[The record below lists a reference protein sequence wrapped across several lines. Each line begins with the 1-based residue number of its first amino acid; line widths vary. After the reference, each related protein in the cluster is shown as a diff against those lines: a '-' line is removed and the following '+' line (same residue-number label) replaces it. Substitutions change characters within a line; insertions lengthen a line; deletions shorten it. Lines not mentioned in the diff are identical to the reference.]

1 MTMPRMRR
9 VSVPRIRRKKG
20 GAEAE
25 TSAEAKLNMESV
37 TSEELTWINIEQP
50 TRQETDYL
58 AQNYPFHPLD
68 LDDCLS
74 RIQRPKIDVY
84 DDYLFLVF
92 HFPVFN
98 PEARVTTPSQV
109 SVFIGQDYL
118 ITLHKGDLKPLVKL
132 FNQCQTDEEIRQEH
146 FGQGSGYLLY
156 RVLDRLVDYCLPIL
170 NKIGGNIEE
179 VEDSL
184 FASKGIPKAI
194 EELSVLRRDVISFRR
209 IIWPMRAVIGGME
222 PKVRRFTQMDMEV
235 YFGDMTDHVDKI
247 WDALDEYKEII
258 EGLNDTHDSLISYR
272 VNDILRVLTILATIG
287 TVLTVVASFY
297 GMNVALPGGSN
308 PGGGPLTWLVLL
320 LVMLAL
326 MGGMLFY
333 FHRKHWI

>member
-1 MTMPRMRR
+1 MAMPRMRKM
-9 VSVPRIRRKKG
+9 SVPRIRRKKAG
-20 GAEAE
+20 VEAE
-25 TSAEAKLNMESV
+25 ISAEAKLRLESV
-37 TSEELTWINIEQP
+37 SSEELTWVNIEQP
-50 TRQETDYL
+50 TRLETDYL

-109 SVFIGQDYL
+109 SVFIGQGYL
-118 ITLHKGDLKPLVKL
+118 ITLHNGDLKPLVKL

-156 RVLDRLVDYCLPIL
+156 RILDRLVDYCLPIL
-170 NKIGGNIEE
+170 NKIGGNIED

-184 FASKGIPKAI
+184 FSSKGIPKAI
-194 EELSVLRRDVISFRR
+194 EEISALRRDVISFRR

-222 PKVRRFTQMDMEV
+222 PKIRRFSQMDMEV
-235 YFGDMTDHVDKI
+235 YFGDMTDHVDRI

-258 EGLNDTHDSLISYR
+258 EGLNDTHNSLSTYR
-272 VNDILRVLTILATIG
+272 INDVLRVLTILATIG
-287 TVLTVVASFY
+287 TVLTVVASYY
-297 GMNVALPGGSN
+297 GMNVPLPGGSN
-308 PGGGPLTWLVLL
+308 PGGSPVSWLVLL

>member
-1 MTMPRMRR
+1 MAMPRMRR
-9 VSVPRIRRKKG
+9 MAIPKIRRRR
-20 GAEAE
+20 A
-25 TSAEAKLNMESV
+25 SAEAQAGAERELHLESV
-37 TSEELTWINIEQP
+37 NWGELTWFNIEKP
-50 TRQETDYL
+50 DKQETEYL

-98 PEARVTTPSQV
+98 MEARVTTPSQV
-109 SVFIGQDYL
+109 SVFIGQNYL
-118 ITLHKGDLKPLVKL
+118 ITLHNGDLKPLVKL

-146 FGQGSGYLLY
+146 FSQGSGYLLY
-156 RVLDRLVDYCLPIL
+156 RIIDRLVDYCLPIL
-170 NKIGGNIEE
+170 NKIGANIEE
-179 VEDSL
+179 VDENI
-184 FASKGIPKAI
+184 FASKGMPKAI
-194 EELSVLRRDVISFRR
+194 EELSILRRDVISFRR
-209 IIWPMRAVIGGME
+209 IIWPMRAVIGSME
-222 PKVRRFTQMDMEV
+222 PKIRRFTPMDMEV

-258 EGLNDTHDSLISYR
+258 EGLNDTHDSLMSYR

-287 TVLTVVASFY
+287 TVLTVIASFY
-297 GMNVALPGGSN
+297 GMNIPLPGGSN
-308 PGGGPLTWLVLL
+308 PGGSPISWLVLL

-326 MGGMLFY
+326 MGGMLSY
-333 FHRKHWI
+333 FRRKHWI